1 MTQTTVTS
9 PQFGPDF
16 QTQLLELLRWRRDVR
31 RFRSDPVPEEAING
45 LLEAANLA
53 PSVGL
58 SQPWRFVSVR
68 SPDLRR
74 EIEEN
79 FRRCNRDALSDYAE
93 EEVRIYASLK
103 LSGLGEAPVHF
114 AVYCDEGTSQ
124 GRGLGR
130 KTMPET
136 LRYSTVAAIQNLW
149 LTARA
154 RGIGVGW
161 VSILDPEQVSK
172 TLQTP
177 EGWRFVAY
185 LCVGYP
191 EEEHLDP
198 ELERH
203 KWEKRKDFRANLL
216 TR

>member
-1 MTQTTVTS
+1 VTS
-9 PQFGPDF
+9 PEFGRDF
-16 QTQLLELLRWRRDVR
+16 QSELYQLLRWRRDVR
-31 RFRSDPVPEEAING
+31 RFRSDPVPQETLDR

-58 SQPWRFVSVR
+58 SQPWRFISVQ
-68 SPDLRR
+68 SADLRR

-79 FRRCNRDALSDYAE
+79 FRQCNQDALSDYAE
-93 EEVRIYASLK
+93 EEERIYASLK
-103 LSGLGEAPVHF
+103 LSGLSEAPVHF
-114 AVYCDEGTSQ
+114 AVYCDESTLQ

-149 LTARA
+149 LAARA
-154 RGIGVGW
+154 YGIGVGW
-161 VSILDPEQVSK
+161 VSILDPDQVSK
-172 TLQTP
+172 TLNAL

-203 KWEKRKDFRANLL
+203 RWEKRKDFSAHLL